1 MGLIYQEYL
10 HSISRFFCL
19 MQNTEFDIAIV
30 GGGIVG
36 LATAFQ
42 LQTNFSDLKIVV
54 FEKEKELAFH
64 QTGRNSGVIHSGLY
78 YKSGS
83 FKAINCVKGRKQL
96 IEFAQKNNIDFDI
109 CGKIVVAVN
118 TEESQR
124 LEQLKI
130 NGEQNG
136 LEGLKLLNPAE
147 FKKIEPNAE
156 GVKALWVPQA
166 GIIDYKEVTNRF
178 AENVKSMNSN
188 SEIITNCHVLDYN
201 DSLIKTSKGNF
212 KAKHIIFCGGLFS
225 DRLALKD
232 KVKLDLQ
239 IIGFRGDYYSL
250 AESAKS
256 KVNNLIYPVPNAEFP
271 FLGVHFTRMTNGDIE
286 CGPNAVFT
294 FKREGYS
301 KTAFSIKDTFQALSF
316 SGTRKLFINHWK
328 FGLNEYKRAFSKS
341 LFLKELQK
349 MMPSLKMNDIIKG
362 RSGVRA
368 MALGSD
374 GQVIDDFKIVKNKN
388 NIHVLNAP
396 SPAATACLAIGEQIL
411 EEAKKHFK
419 L

>member
-1 MGLIYQEYL
+1 VQNKEY
-10 HSISRFFCL
+10 
-19 MQNTEFDIAIV
+19 DIAIV

-42 LQTNFSDLKIVV
+42 LQKNFPKLNLVV

-78 YKSGS
+78 YKPGS
-83 FKAINCVKGRKQL
+83 FKAKNCVEGRKQL
-96 IEFAQKNNIDFDI
+96 VKFAKENNLNYDV
-109 CGKIVVAVN
+109 CGKIVVAIN
-118 TEESQR
+118 EEESKR
-124 LEQLKI
+124 LDQLKI

-136 LEGLKLLNPAE
+136 LVGLKLLTPEE
-147 FKKIEPNAE
+147 FQKIEPNVD
-156 GVKALWVPQA
+156 GVKALWVPEA
-166 GIIDYKEVTNRF
+166 GIIDYKGVTNKF
-178 AENVKSMNSN
+178 ADKLESIN
-188 SEIITNCHVLDYN
+188 SESLIITDCEVKDYKEN
-201 DSLIKTSKGNF
+201 QIKTSKGIY
-212 KAKHIIFCGGLFS
+212 KSKHIIFCGGLFA
-225 DRLALKD
+225 DRLAAKD
-232 KVKLDLQ
+232 KVKLEMQ
-239 IIGFRGDYYSL
+239 IVGFRGDYYELS
-250 AESAKS
+250 EKAKS
-256 KVNNLIYPVPNAEFP
+256 KINNLVYPVPNPEFP

-301 KTAFSIKDTFQALSF
+301 KTAFNLKDTLQALSF

-349 MMPSLKMNDIIKG
+349 MIPSLKMRDIIKG

-368 MALGSD
+368 IALGSD
-374 GQVIDDFKIVKNKN
+374 GEVIDDFKIVKNKR

-396 SPAATACLAIGEQIL
+396 SPAATSCLAIGNQIM
-411 EEAKKHFK
+411 EEAKIHFK